1 MPQLPPKSVICKSI
15 FIQIGDMGADAQKPG
30 FAHVSWRGGR
40 KDLHTSSSRSPP
52 PLVALYEL
60 RRRSQGGGWQAL
72 LGRSKTPIHGSRI
85 SGCSYLRTQAP
96 RSHTQPFPAHL
107 AWHARHRLLK
117 TQTVPLT
124 LLSCVLLNPEFS
136 SSPVLKEFLFS

>member
-15 FIQIGDMGADAQKPG
+15 FIRIGDMGADAQKPG

-72 LGRSKTPIHGSRI
+72 LGRSNTPPSMAAAYLDALIYAHKRPGPIHSPSQHI
-85 SGCSYLRTQAP
+85 
-96 RSHTQPFPAHL
+96 
-107 AWHARHRLLK
+107 LLGMHDI
-117 TQTVPLT
+117 V
-124 LLSCVLLNPEFS
+124 F
-136 SSPVLKEFLFS
+136 